1 MHRVC
6 YRSFFYDRRYTI
18 VFERE
23 SQISPYRFDLFL
35 RNRKVANAFDTE
47 AAGFY
52 VRELVISGGKRDDSG
67 AAENSLGI

>member
-1 MHRVC
+1 
-6 YRSFFYDRRYTI
+6 

-47 AAGFY
+47 FAGFY
-52 VRELVISGGKRDDSG
+52 VRALVISGGKREDSG
-67 AAENSLGI
+67 SAGNSLGI